1 MLGVIGALDV
11 LGVIGALDVL
21 GVIGALDV
29 LGVSATAPWREL
41 PVPQGS
47 VHRTPAEN
55 RSVPGCAD
63 RPKDMCS
70 KRGRRRWTR

>member
-1 MLGVIGALDV
+1 MIDVIDVIGALDV
-11 LGVIGALDVL
+11 IGVIG
-21 GVIGALDV
+21 VI
-29 LGVSATAPWREL
+29 GVSATAPRREL
-41 PVPQGS
+41 PVRQGS